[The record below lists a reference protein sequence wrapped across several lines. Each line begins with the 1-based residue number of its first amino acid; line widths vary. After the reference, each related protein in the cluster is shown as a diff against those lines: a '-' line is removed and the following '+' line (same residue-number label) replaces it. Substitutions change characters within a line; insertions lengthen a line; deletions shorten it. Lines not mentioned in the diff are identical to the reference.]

1 MNCPDCGKRVPDYSL
16 WCAYCRRRLYPSQ
29 VPSRFAGLYVLARE
43 KRYWGIAAAG
53 LALGYVLLLF
63 VCSSN
68 SGDRLIPLDPGSQPA
83 PVAAVTPVIPAP
95 TPVRPA
101 PAGNPSST
109 PSVAD
114 IVSAVS
120 PGVVMVSTTA
130 GIGSGFVAD
139 SSGFVIT
146 NAHVVGNFDE
156 VMVILV
162 DGSAYTARVL
172 DRDAQRDLAYLEMQ
186 NAPALPS
193 LSIGDSDRIR
203 RGEEVYAIG
212 YPLAEI
218 LSREPSVTRGILSG
232 RIDRHLQIDAAL
244 NPGNS
249 GGPLINRRGC
259 VVGINTQVLRQAGGN
274 IIEGVGLAIP
284 INDVTYPLPNRTD
297 DCVVPA
303 GSQTALLPTVPPSPT
318 PTPEPTPTSTA
329 VPTPEP
335 TATPTPVPT
344 ATATPEPTPTP
355 EPTATPLPTATPT
368 PTPTATPT
376 PMPTPVPW
384 TARTFSAGGIE
395 YNFSAPGNYRGG
407 PSGYDLQSPD
417 GSILIDHS
425 AQGFSGLLTSD
436 LIARNWVPHSRT
448 DGNARKVMAVRDAP
462 FLHDWPTASSSAVQ
476 YIYESDL
483 CPGGFM
489 TRKGAYALHILEGV
503 AFILRIDL
511 CDRVRWNRSEFGP
524 NNEQIRDMILSSAK
538 RVK

>member
-1 MNCPDCGKRVPDYSL
+1 MICPNCGKRVPDYSL

-29 VPSRFAGLYVLARE
+29 VPPQFAGLYVLARE
-43 KRYWGIAAAG
+43 KRYWGLAAAG

-63 VCSSN
+63 VCSSS
-68 SGDRLIPLDPGSQPA
+68 SGDLLTPLAPGSQPA
-83 PVAAVTPVIPAP
+83 PAAAVTPRIPAP
-95 TPVRPA
+95 TPVSPA
-101 PAGNPSST
+101 PAGSPSST

-156 VMVILV
+156 VMVSLV
-162 DGSAYTARVL
+162 DGSTYTARVL
-172 DRDAQRDLAYLEMQ
+172 DRDDQRDLAYLEVQ

-193 LSIGDSDRIR
+193 LSIGDSDSIR

-259 VVGINTQVLRQAGGN
+259 VVGINTQVLRRAGGN

-284 INDVTYPLPNRTD
+284 INDVTYPLPNRTE

-303 GSQTALLPTVPPSPT
+303 GDQVAVLPTAFPSPT
-318 PTPEPTPTSTA
+318 PAPEPTPTSTA
-329 VPTPEP
+329 AP
-335 TATPTPVPT
+335 TAAPT
-344 ATATPEPTPTP
+344 ATATPEPTLTPVPTSTPTPTP
-355 EPTATPLPTATPT
+355 EPTATPAPTATPT

-376 PMPTPVPW
+376 PVPTPVPW
-384 TARTFSAGGIE
+384 TARSFSAGGID
-395 YNFSAPGNYRGG
+395 YNFSAPDNYRGG

-417 GSILIDHS
+417 GAILIDYS
-425 AQGFSGLLTSD
+425 AQGFSGLLTSE

-448 DGNARKVMAVRDAP
+448 DGDATEGDGGAGRPLPARLAHGQQQRGAVHIRERP
-462 FLHDWPTASSSAVQ
+462 L
-476 YIYESDL
+476 
-483 CPGGFM
+483 PGGIHDS
-489 TRKGAYALHILEGV
+489 KGR
-503 AFILRIDL
+503 LRPPYPGGCGL
-511 CDRVRWNRSEFGP
+511 YTEDRPVRPGAVEPER
-524 NNEQIRDMILSSAK
+524 IRPQQ
-538 RVK
+538 